1 MNVSIDAHLEKEIA
15 GNLDSDRAITR
26 RRDMKDYLSADPDNG
41 CIGRIK
47 QGDADA
53 FESVV
58 YRFERPLRAWL
69 ATQSPPGVDADE
81 IAQKSFIAAYTRIHE
96 FEEGT
101 NFGAWLFSI
110 ARWQLK
116 TETTRLR
123 RVADYHSRY
132 APDLLQK
139 LHGEAEVEPD
149 HLLNRL
155 GHLKKCIGLLD
166 KDSSC
171 FLKWRYYDEISL
183 EEMARLSERSVPAVK
198 KQLWKL
204 RRRLQQCLEQRMEGQ
219 AGT

>member
-1 MNVSIDAHLEKEIA
+1 MMNTLTDELFGDEFE
-15 GNLDSDRAITR
+15 GNLEPDRAITVR
-26 RRDMKDYLSADPDNG
+26 TAVKEYLSEDPDDG
-41 CIGRIK
+41 CIRRIK
-47 QGDADA
+47 LGDADA
-53 FESVV
+53 FEAVV

-69 ATQSPPGVDADE
+69 ATLSPPGVDADE

-110 ARWQLK
+110 ARWKLK

-139 LHGEAEVEPD
+139 LHGEAEVEPE
-149 HLLNRL
+149 HLMTQL
-155 GHLKKCIGLLD
+155 GHLKKCMASLSQDLA
-166 KDSSC
+166 C
-171 FLKWRYYDEISL
+171 LLKWRYYDEISL

-204 RRRLQQCLEQRMEGQ
+204 RRKLQLCVEQRMER
-219 AGT
+219 TIT

>member
-1 MNVSIDAHLEKEIA
+1 MEISIDGEL
-15 GNLDSDRAITR
+15 GNEFVGNQHADPAITVR
-26 RRDMKDYLSADPDNG
+26 TDVKDYLSEDPDDG
-41 CIGRIK
+41 CIRRIK

-53 FESVV
+53 FEAVV
-58 YRFERPLRAWL
+58 YRYERPLRAWL

-81 IAQKSFIAAYTRIHE
+81 IAQKSFIAAYTRIGE

-123 RVADYHSRY
+123 RIADYHSRY

-139 LHGEAEVEPD
+139 LHGEEEVEPE
-149 HLLNRL
+149 HLMTQL
-155 GHLKKCIGLLD
+155 GHLKKCVASLNQDL
-166 KDSSC
+166 SC
-171 FLKWRYYDEISL
+171 FLKWRYYDGISL

-198 KQLWKL
+198 KQLWKV
-204 RRRLQQCLEQRMEGQ
+204 RRKLQQCLEQRMEG
-219 AGT
+219 TTT